1 MQGLWFQSLGKAHSE
16 PSRKV
21 VVQSLSRVR
30 LFATPWTATRQASLS
45 FTISRSLLK
54 LMSIESVMPSDH
66 LGKWL
71 VLSGLRRQGG
81 PIRDAGRE
89 GGGGGGRG

>member
-1 MQGLWFQSLGKAHSE
+1 MQGLRFQSLGKAHSE

-21 VVQSLSRVR
+21 VVQSLSCVR
-30 LFATPWTATRQASLS
+30 LFATPWTAARLS
-45 FTISRSLLK
+45 FTISWSLLRF
-54 LMSIESVMPSDH
+54 MSIELVMPSDH

-71 VLSGLRRQGG
+71 ALSGQCRQGG

-89 GGGGGGRG
+89 GRGGS

>member
-1 MQGLWFQSLGKAHSE
+1 MQGLRFQSLGKAHSE

-30 LFATPWTATRQASLS
+30 LFATPWTARQASLS
-45 FTISRSLLK
+45 FTISQSLLK

-66 LGKWL
+66 PEKWL
-71 VLSGLRRQGG
+71 ALSGQRRQGG

>member
-1 MQGLWFQSLGKAHSE
+1 MQGLRFQSLGKAHSE

-21 VVQSLSRVR
+21 VQSFSCVR
-30 LFATPWTATRQASLS
+30 LFATPWTAARQASLS

-54 LMSIESVMPSDH
+54 LMSTEPVMPSDH

-71 VLSGLRRQGG
+71 ALSGQRRQGG